1 MDNRVYV
8 NFNKETKVV
17 ATLMT
22 FKNLAFITL
31 F

>member
-8 NFNKETKVV
+8 ILIKETKAV

>member
-1 MDNRVYV
+1 MENRVYV
-8 NFNKETKVV
+8 ILIKETKAVV
-17 ATLMT
+17 TLMT

>member
-8 NFNKETKVV
+8 ILIKETMVV

-22 FKNLAFITL
+22 FKNLAFVTL